1 MQTEQKGRVLA
12 VKNGRIVCPFC
23 RTKLLQMLCCDTE
36 ARRLPLYCRQCK
48 NTTVVNI
55 SGGVCTVARPR
66 PVSYSDTMTG
76 AAQ

>member
-12 VKNGRIVCPFC
+12 VKNGRIVCPIC
-23 RTKLLQMLCCDTE
+23 RAKFLQMLCCDTE

-55 SGGVCTVARPR
+55 SGGVCTIARPLF
-66 PVSYSDTMTG
+66 VSGSDTVTRV
-76 AAQ
+76 AQ